1 MKFNS
6 LPWYRNIHKEI
17 ANIDMPWISKHC
29 QVQKAHIVLQW
40 HWVPEEPTG
49 EIRQIEGK
57 KISQVILFD
66 WHLDTEFSDEF
77 LKRFIIQINRGGGAG
92 QPLKVSASKY
102 QFKIPTLA
110 DESSR
115 NLTCNDALVSL
126 RLSLT
131 PVLRRCSVAGNDQL
145 ECVVRSTIKSM

>member
-49 EIRQIEGK
+49 EIRQIEEK

-77 LKRFIIQINRGGGAG
+77 LKRFIIQINRGGGGRAAPEG
-92 QPLKVSASKY
+92 ECFKV
-102 QFKIPTLA
+102 
-110 DESSR
+110 
-115 NLTCNDALVSL
+115 
-126 RLSLT
+126 
-131 PVLRRCSVAGNDQL
+131 PVQDPYISWWEQQKPDL
-145 ECVVRSTIKSM
+145 

>member
-49 EIRQIEGK
+49 EIRQIEEK

-77 LKRFIIQINRGGGAG
+77 LKRFITQINRGRGGE
-92 QPLKVSASKY
+92 PLKVSASKY

-115 NLTCNDALVSL
+115 NLTYNDALVSV